1 MTGQAAPTA
10 QRAVGPPDLGAER
23 PRDSRLP
30 GAVRFA
36 RFAFA
41 PNERGL
47 CGPDAARTLFEHA
60 RDGIV
65 DPELR
70 ALAADFEAA
79 WPWLTL
85 LAGQAGHDDPLD
97 PEVVDAYWIGSRQ
110 IGSVAPRRMDDH
122 LRTQFASRLRR
133 HSPAAELLGRLP
145 GTVFPVHHSS
155 HVLRIMPLV
164 GLARTGLPTEL
175 VDVMSRCLVRP
186 GRVVTSAA
194 DGLTVESRA
203 LESGPLGLTL
213 GPPRLERVAWKID
226 GRGFVDDVAPGELV
240 AIHWG
245 WAADRLTPA
254 EAATLLDVTRGNLA
268 AAALP

>member
-1 MTGQAAPTA
+1 MTGRPAPTA
-10 QRAVGPPDLGAER
+10 QRPEGSPDPRAER
-23 PRDSRLP
+23 PRDPGLP

-47 CGPDAARTLFEHA
+47 CGPDAGRTFFEHA

-65 DPELR
+65 DRELR

-79 WPWLTL
+79 WPWLSL
-85 LAGQAGHDDPLD
+85 LAKQTGHDDPLD
-97 PEVVDAYWIGSRQ
+97 PEIVDAYWIGSRR
-110 IGSVAPRRMDDH
+110 IGSVGARRMDDH

-133 HSPAAELLGRLP
+133 HSPAARLLGRLP
-145 GTVFPVHHSS
+145 GADLPVHHSS
-155 HVLRIMPLV
+155 HVLRVMPLV

-186 GRVVTSAA
+186 GRVVAAAA
-194 DGLTVESRA
+194 DGLTVESRS
-203 LESGPLGLTL
+203 LESGPGGLTL

-245 WAADRLTPA
+245 WAADRITPA
-254 EAATLLDVTRGNLA
+254 EARTLLDVTRGNLA